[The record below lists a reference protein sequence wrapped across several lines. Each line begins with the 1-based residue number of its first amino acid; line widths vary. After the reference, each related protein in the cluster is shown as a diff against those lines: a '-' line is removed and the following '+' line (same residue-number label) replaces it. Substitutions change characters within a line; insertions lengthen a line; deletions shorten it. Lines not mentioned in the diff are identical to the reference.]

1 MGLTINFGSRS
12 RPNDLVLTLHE
23 SLKYLSRN
31 DTKVL
36 VSLDD
41 DDQPSIDAV
50 SRFPDDKRL
59 IVSIKPREDNR
70 GAKCDRSL
78 TEAPNDVYTVGHDA
92 APIITPGW
100 DQIIVDAAKLFPDGI
115 GVVCSGMANASFP
128 ALQAVTQKWVDVV
141 GYTYNPAYPFWFI
154 DHELDDLC
162 RMTGRFVFVPHLE
175 VQTGPRRPAKTI
187 RLRDLTFWCD
197 YYDLAKLRRRAVAER
212 IIDALDQPKWQ
223 KKIMRTWFPP
233 VEARSDWI
241 HHTIRENAFAIEQE
255 RGERGEPDAGYLLAF
270 ERARQEVKV
279 MKRELHELYQQAA

>member
-12 RPNDLVLTLHE
+12 RPDDLVQTLHE
-23 SLKYLSRN
+23 SLPYLSRD

-41 DDQPSIDAV
+41 DDQPSIDAIE
-50 SRFPDDKRL
+50 RFPKDPRI
-59 IVSIKPREDNR
+59 IVSVKPREDNR
-70 GAKCDRSL
+70 GEKCDRSL
-78 TEAPNDVYTVGHDA
+78 TEAPNDVYVVGHDA

-100 DQIIVDAAKLFPDGI
+100 DQMIVEAARMFPDGI

-128 ALQAVTQKWVDVV
+128 ALQAVTQRWVDVV

-162 RMTGRFVFVPHLE
+162 RMTGRFVFIPQLE
-175 VQTGPRRPAKTI
+175 VQIGPRRPAKTI
-187 RLRDLTFWCD
+187 RLRDLSFWCD
-197 YYDLAKLRRRAVAER
+197 YYDLAKLRRRITAER
-212 IIDALDQPKWQ
+212 IIAALDQPKWQ

-241 HHTIRENAFAIEQE
+241 HNSIRANALAIEQD
-255 RGERGEPDAGYLLAF
+255 RGERGEPDPGYLRAF
-270 ERARQEVKV
+270 ERARQHVKA
-279 MKRELHELYQQAA
+279 MKREIQTLFQQAA